1 MKIFIKKLKYNL
13 LKNDLLEA
21 SSSLTPEIPGI
32 LKLFSKKIN
41 KCKYYNITGSGS
53 ACFGIFGDKKSL
65 LNARKTFKRKY
76 RNYWTA
82 SVKTIKVVLLLGL
95 SQSGKATVFGTVI
108 LGSDP
113 RAPAK

>member
-1 MKIFIKKLKYNL
+1 MSKKKLKYNL

-32 LKLFSKKIN
+32 LKLFSKIN

-65 LNARKTFKRKY
+65 LNARKTFKE
-76 RNYWTA
+76 
-82 SVKTIKVVLLLGL
+82 SIEIIGQH
-95 SQSGKATVFGTVI
+95 QSKQLISFIIGA
-108 LGSDP
+108 
-113 RAPAK
+113 